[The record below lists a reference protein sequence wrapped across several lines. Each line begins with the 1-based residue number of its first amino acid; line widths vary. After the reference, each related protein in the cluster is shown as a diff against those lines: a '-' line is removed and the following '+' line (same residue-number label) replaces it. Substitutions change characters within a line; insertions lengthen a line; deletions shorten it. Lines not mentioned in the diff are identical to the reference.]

1 MVTWNDFNNTNL
13 YALKHIDIKMGYN
26 YNFRLITKYY
36 IRIKIHFLF
45 IYSQQEVILQRWMT
59 KLERENL
66 VYMEIPWVSGWRR
79 RSYCLLG
86 MSPPAWEYHTAHMH
100 ILLYI
105 LRTEFDRERK
115 VQKRLNT
122 AVLFSADTSYS
133 ERTNLADTPYSENCF
148 KLILPTVRKKIN
160 WF

>member
-36 IRIKIHFLF
+36 IRIQIHFLF

-66 VYMEIPWVSGWRR
+66 VYMEIPWVSGRCR

-86 MSPPAWEYHTAHMH
+86 MSPPMG
-100 ILLYI
+100 I
-105 LRTEFDRERK
+105 
-115 VQKRLNT
+115 
-122 AVLFSADTSYS
+122 
-133 ERTNLADTPYSENCF
+133 PYSTHAYTPAYFAHWICQGERSAKTLKQWCWISLL
-148 KLILPTVRKKIN
+148 KWTSD
-160 WF
+160 